1 MKILLIENDKK
12 IAEKIGRLLIRNRFE
27 YFSVSSGENG
37 ADEAMSGIYDAVIL
51 DVSLPD
57 CSGLEVLKQIRKSS
71 HSIPILMLSPK
82 CGVSDKVRGLN
93 GGADDFMERPF
104 AEAELLARLCAVS
117 RRKGELIAD
126 TLSFGELRL
135 NLSTYELSDTGESV
149 PLSNK
154 EFELMK
160 FFLLQGHNVSS
171 KENLLTKFWGFENST
186 AENSLEVHITYLRHK
201 LKRIHSGI
209 RIHCIKNVGY
219 QLITGE
225 KTAGAGF

>member
-12 IAEKIGRLLIRNRFE
+12 IAVKIGRLLNRNRCEF
-27 YFSVSSGENG
+27 FSVSNGEDG

-57 CSGLEVLKQIRKSS
+57 CSGFDVLRQIRKSGLS
-71 HSIPILMLSPK
+71 VPILMLSPK

-93 GGADDFMERPF
+93 SGADDFMERPF
-104 AEAELLARLCAVS
+104 ADAELLARLCAVS
-117 RRKGELIAD
+117 RRKGELAAAN
-126 TLSFGELRL
+126 TLVFNGLSL
-135 NLSTYELSDTGESV
+135 NLSTYELSDTGGCV

-160 FFLLQGHNVSS
+160 FFLTQGHNISS
-171 KENLLTKFWGFENST
+171 KESLLTKLWGFESST
-186 AENSLEVHITYLRHK
+186 AENNLEVHITFLRHK
-201 LKRIHSGI
+201 LKKIHSDT

-219 QLITGE
+219 QLIGGRE
-225 KTAGAGF
+225 